1 MRIAHIFIAM
11 AACPIFLACGSTYID
26 ESLLESS
33 TTLAETVE
41 VTEVP
46 DRTFSE
52 HLDVIDQSLND
63 LSDAIVDN
71 NGSADVIL
79 ATILESWN
87 SIEAQVKADFAD
99 SHFGF
104 YEVMVLAELS
114 VERRRP
120 ADASKAWKLFIDIAA
135 AIQ

>member
-1 MRIAHIFIAM
+1 MSSSHLFLAL
-11 AACPIFLACGSTYID
+11 AACPMLAACGSTYIE
-26 ESLLESS
+26 ESLLESP
-33 TTLAETVE
+33 TTAVE
-41 VTEVP
+41 IVEDTEP
-46 DRTFSE
+46 RERTFSA
-52 HLDVIDQSLND
+52 HLEVIDQSLND

-71 NGSADVIL
+71 DGSADVIL

-87 SIEAQVKADFAD
+87 SIEAQVKADFAE

-120 ADASKAWKLFIDIAA
+120 ADASKAWKLFIDVAA
-135 AIQ
+135 AVQ

>member
-1 MRIAHIFIAM
+1 MRIAHIFAAI
-11 AACPIFLACGSTYID
+11 AACPMLAACGSTYID

-33 TTLAETVE
+33 TTVVETVE
-41 VTEVP
+41 VTEVS

-52 HLDVIDQSLND
+52 HLDLIDQSLND

-71 NGSADVIL
+71 DGSADVIL

-87 SIEAQVKADFAD
+87 SIEAQVQADFAD

>member
-1 MRIAHIFIAM
+1 MRNSHIFLAIST
-11 AACPIFLACGSTYID
+11 CPMLAACGSTYID
-26 ESLLESS
+26 ESLIESS
-33 TTLAETVE
+33 STVVESVE
-41 VTEVP
+41 VTEEP
-46 DRTFSE
+46 DRSFSE

-87 SIEAQVKADFAD
+87 SIEAQIKTDFAD

>member
-1 MRIAHIFIAM
+1 MRIAHIFLAI
-11 AACPIFLACGSTYID
+11 AACPMFAACGSTYID

-33 TTLAETVE
+33 TTVAETVE

-71 NGSADVIL
+71 NVIL

>member
-1 MRIAHIFIAM
+1 MRNSHIFLAL
-11 AACPIFLACGSTYID
+11 ATCPMLAACGSTYID
-26 ESLLESS
+26 ESLIESS
-33 TTLAETVE
+33 TTVVETVV
-41 VTEVP
+41 VTEMP

-63 LSDAIVDN
+63 LSDAIVEND
-71 NGSADVIL
+71 GSADVML
-79 ATILESWN
+79 ATILESWG

-120 ADASKAWKLFIDIAA
+120 ADASKAWKLFIDIAT

>member
-1 MRIAHIFIAM
+1 MFA
-11 AACPIFLACGSTYID
+11 ACGSTYID
-26 ESLLESS
+26 ESLIESS
-33 TTLAETVE
+33 TTVVETVE
-41 VTEVP
+41 VTEEP
-46 DRTFSE
+46 DRSFSE

-71 NGSADVIL
+71 DGSANVIL

-87 SIEAQVKADFAD
+87 SIEARVKADFAD

>member
-1 MRIAHIFIAM
+1 MLA
-11 AACPIFLACGSTYID
+11 ACGSTYIE
-26 ESLLESS
+26 ESLLESP
-33 TTLAETVE
+33 TTAVE
-41 VTEVP
+41 IVEDTEP
-46 DRTFSE
+46 RERTFSA
-52 HLDVIDQSLND
+52 HLEVIDQSLND

-71 NGSADVIL
+71 DGSADVIL

-87 SIEAQVKADFAD
+87 SIEAQVKADFAE

-120 ADASKAWKLFIDIAA
+120 ADASKAWKLFIDVAA
-135 AIQ
+135 AVQ

>member
-1 MRIAHIFIAM
+1 MRIAHIFLAI
-11 AACPIFLACGSTYID
+11 AACPMFAACGSTYID

-33 TTLAETVE
+33 TTVAETVE

-87 SIEAQVKADFAD
+87 SIEAQIKTDFAD

-104 YEVMVLAELS
+104 YEVMVLTELS

>member
-11 AACPIFLACGSTYID
+11 AACPIFSACGSTYID

-33 TTLAETVE
+33 TTVAETVE

-71 NGSADVIL
+71 DGSADVIL

-87 SIEAQVKADFAD
+87 SIEAQIKTDFAD

-104 YEVMVLAELS
+104 YEVMVLTELS

>member
-11 AACPIFLACGSTYID
+11 AACPIFSACGSTYID
-26 ESLLESS
+26 ESLLESA

-71 NGSADVIL
+71 DGSADVIL

>member
-1 MRIAHIFIAM
+1 M
-11 AACPIFLACGSTYID
+11 
-26 ESLLESS
+26 LLKYEI
-33 TTLAETVE
+33 VCVQE
-41 VTEVP
+41 VHGLEG
-46 DRTFSE
+46 D
-52 HLDVIDQSLND
+52 
-63 LSDAIVDN
+63 
-71 NGSADVIL
+71 L
-79 ATILESWN
+79 ATLRKDFPHHVFYGSWGATCQLGGVL
-87 SIEAQVKADFAD
+87 IGIKADFAD

>member
-1 MRIAHIFIAM
+1 MRIAHIFLAI
-11 AACPIFLACGSTYID
+11 AACPMFAACGSTYID

-33 TTLAETVE
+33 TTVAETVE

-87 SIEAQVKADFAD
+87 SIEAQVK
-99 SHFGF
+99 
-104 YEVMVLAELS
+104 
-114 VERRRP
+114 
-120 ADASKAWKLFIDIAA
+120 
-135 AIQ
+135 

>member
-1 MRIAHIFIAM
+1 MRGSHIFFAI
-11 AACPIFLACGSTYID
+11 AACPILAACGSTYID

-33 TTLAETVE
+33 TTIAEIIG
-41 VTEVP
+41 VTEAP

-52 HLDVIDQSLND
+52 HLEIIDQSLND
-63 LSDAIVDN
+63 LSDAIVEND
-71 NGSADVIL
+71 GSADVIL
-79 ATILESWN
+79 AMILESWN

-135 AIQ
+135 AIR

>member
-1 MRIAHIFIAM
+1 MRGSHIFLALV
-11 AACPIFLACGSTYID
+11 ACPMLAACGSTYIE

-33 TTLAETVE
+33 TTAVETVE
-41 VTEVP
+41 VSKPPE
-46 DRTFSE
+46 RTFSA
-52 HLDVIDQSLND
+52 HLDIIDQSLND

-71 NGSADVIL
+71 DDSADVIL

-87 SIEAQVKADFAD
+87 SIEAQVKADFAE

-120 ADASKAWKLFIDIAA
+120 ADASKAWKLFIDVAA
-135 AIQ
+135 AIK

>member
-1 MRIAHIFIAM
+1 MSSSHIFLALV
-11 AACPIFLACGSTYID
+11 ACPMLAACGSTYIE

-33 TTLAETVE
+33 TTTVEIVE
-41 VTEVP
+41 VTEP
-46 DRTFSE
+46 PERTFSA
-52 HLDVIDQSLND
+52 HLDVIDQALND

-71 NGSADVIL
+71 DGSADVIL

-87 SIEAQVKADFAD
+87 SIEAQVKADFAE

-120 ADASKAWKLFIDIAA
+120 ADASKAWKLFIDVVAS
-135 AIQ
+135 IQ

>member
-1 MRIAHIFIAM
+1 MLA
-11 AACPIFLACGSTYID
+11 ACGSTYIE

-33 TTLAETVE
+33 TAVAETVE
-41 VTEVP
+41 VTEAP

-71 NGSADVIL
+71 DGSADVIL

-87 SIEAQVKADFAD
+87 SI
-99 SHFGF
+99 
-104 YEVMVLAELS
+104 
-114 VERRRP
+114 
-120 ADASKAWKLFIDIAA
+120 
-135 AIQ
+135 